1 MKMRMNSKT
10 AGIVFLF
17 VCLLVVLF
25 IGQWLYL
32 GGSRYESMESI
43 SAAPGAANVI
53 QGAITPSG
61 ASVPSGASLVQPA
74 GQAAEGKVV
83 VTKSGKKVIVTP
95 SRIPVDE
102 RTGTRKG
109 TNVPKR
115 YITTPVKVAKGNK
128 NALIAATTKAPKPP
142 KTTMQSVQPTL
153 QSVQP
158 TLQSV

>member
-1 MKMRMNSKT
+1 MNSKT

-43 SAAPGAANVI
+43 NTPGAANVI

-61 ASVPSGASLVQPA
+61 ASVPSCASLVQSA
-74 GQAAEGKVV
+74 GQAAEGTVV
-83 VTKSGKKVIVTP
+83 VDTKTGKKVIVTP

-109 TNVPKR
+109 TNVAKR